1 MSSIPVALSLLTIAA
16 GVCVSA
22 SAAGAAT
29 DPRVEAFRS
38 ACIEDRQDFEA
49 LKHRALTEGWAPVH
63 AGVNAELDAMMER
76 AAEAEFDPG
85 TTALLESYLKAVAGN
100 DAFLVLTSLASPQ
113 VDIVG
118 CYVYDFEATAP
129 IPPSVIS
136 DWLGVPPSDTID
148 EPEIIIGYTWET
160 PEQLPGTWDIYL
172 AYLPE
177 GGGASHIAGFSGV
190 LIKIT
195 SVDPKEE

>member
-1 MSSIPVALSLLTIAA
+1 MSSIPIALSFLTTAIGMCAAA
-16 GVCVSA
+16 GGA
-22 SAAGAAT
+22 DAAT
-29 DPRVEAFRS
+29 DPRVEAFRTT
-38 ACIEDRQDFEA
+38 CVEDRQDFEA
-49 LKHRALTEGWAPVH
+49 LKRRALIDGWAPVP
-63 AGVNAELDAMMER
+63 AGVNTELDSMMAR

-100 DAFLVLTSLASPQ
+100 DAFLVLTSVASEQ
-113 VDIVG
+113 IDIVG
-118 CYVYDFEATAP
+118 CYVYGFEATAP
-129 IPPSVIS
+129 IPPSLIT
-136 DWLGVPPSDTID
+136 DWLGVPPSDTVD
-148 EPEIIIGYTWET
+148 EPDFIIGYTWET

-177 GGGASHIAGFSGV
+177 DGGASDLAGFSGV